1 MRLSHLLRSRAE
13 DLKYLLWL
21 PPYLLIFILLEQR
34 PMTQYWATQIP
45 LDDLIPFCE
54 WFAIPYCLWYP
65 LLIGLGLYL
74 FFRDSRAFR
83 RYMLFLAVTF
93 LASELIWLLV
103 PNGQDLRPLIL
114 PRDNLLTRL
123 IAVLYGIDTHTNV
136 FPSVH
141 VVGSVGAAL
150 AAWDSPLLRRK
161 RWLCAAVTLL
171 SAAICLSV
179 VFVKQHG
186 VLDLL
191 GGLALSLATACFI
204 YRKPHKKTDLG

>member
-1 MRLSHLLRSRAE
+1 MHE
-13 DLKYLLWL
+13 
-21 PPYLLIFILLEQR
+21 
-34 PMTQYWATQIP
+34 YWATQIP
-45 LDDLIPFCE
+45 FDNLIPFCE

-65 LLIGLGLYL
+65 LLIGLGIFL

-93 LASELIWLLV
+93 LVSELIWFLI
-103 PNGQDLRPLIL
+103 PNGQDLRPLVL
-114 PRDNLLTRL
+114 PRNNLLSRL
-123 IAVLYGIDTHTNV
+123 MAALYSIDTHTNV

-150 AAWDSPLLRRK
+150 AAWDSSFFREK
-161 RWLCAAVTLL
+161 KWLCTATTLL
-171 SAAICLSV
+171 AAAICLSV

-191 GGLALSLATACFI
+191 GGLVLSIIAAVFI
-204 YRKPHKKTDLG
+204 YRKHP

>member
-1 MRLSHLLRSRAE
+1 MILSRLYHLLRSRSQ

-21 PPYLLIFILLEQR
+21 PLYLLIFILLEQR
-34 PMTQYWATQIP
+34 PMAQYWATQIP

-65 LLIGLGLYL
+65 LLIGLGLFL
-74 FFRDSRAFR
+74 FFYDSKAFR

-93 LASELIWLLV
+93 FSSELIWLLI
-103 PNGQDLRPLIL
+103 PNGQDLRPPVL
-114 PRDNLLTRL
+114 PRDNLLSRL
-123 IAVLYGIDTHTNV
+123 IAALYSIDTHTNV

-141 VVGSVGAAL
+141 VVGSAGAAL

-161 RWLCAAVTLL
+161 KWLCTAIAVLAA
-171 SAAICLSV
+171 SICLSV

-191 GGLALSLATACFI
+191 GGLVLSVIAAAFI
-204 YRKPHKKTDLG
+204 YRKHL